1 MNGKHSSTR
10 GKGNAIQK
18 EKRKSRLELVDK
30 SRDGKRKPESVAST
44 SGADEVS
51 QRIVVRKE
59 QRGNDSDMNV
69 EGVEIEQQKQ
79 QQKQQQCREMAPGA
93 GKNGEKVQANVE
105 VPQVLDHENQLF
117 VTK

>member
-79 QQKQQQCREMAPGA
+79 QQCREMAPGA

-117 VTK
+117 VTQ